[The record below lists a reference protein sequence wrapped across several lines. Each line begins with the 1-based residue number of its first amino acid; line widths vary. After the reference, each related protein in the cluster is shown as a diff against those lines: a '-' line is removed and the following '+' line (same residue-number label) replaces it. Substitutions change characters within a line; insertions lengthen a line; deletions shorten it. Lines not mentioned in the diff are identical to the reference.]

1 MGHIIT
7 YKALHCNSFYFNRKE
22 NVFDPR
28 VIWHKSCIIEEMYN
42 IYAMTKIYNKNRD
55 LGHKNP
61 KILVIDDD
69 KLIRWSLKEIL
80 SQEGYDVDT
89 IDSAGEAINLAK
101 DIPYHLI
108 IADLEIQDENGIEM
122 LKIIKEFRP
131 EIMTIILSAHPKQK
145 IQPEFGDLNVFATIE
160 KPFKS
165 DQLLSIAKE
174 ALDSAPISEE
184 RS

>member
-1 MGHIIT
+1 MGYIIT
-7 YKALHCNSFYFNRKE
+7 YKTRHWNSFNFNRKE
-22 NVFDPR
+22 NVFDNN
-28 VIWHKSCIIEEMYN
+28 VIWHKSCIIDKMYKIYLMTKMYN
-42 IYAMTKIYNKNRD
+42 ENENLR
-55 LGHKNP
+55 HKSP

-89 IDSAGEAINLAK
+89 IDSAGGAINLAK
-101 DIPYHLI
+101 DIPYNLI
-108 IADLEIQDENGIEM
+108 IADLEIQNENGIEM
-122 LKIIKEFRP
+122 LKKIKEFRP
-131 EIMTIILSAHPKQK
+131 EVMTIILSAHPKQK
-145 IQPEFGDLNVFATIE
+145 IQPEFGDLFVFAIIE

-165 DQLLSIAKE
+165 DQLLSITRE